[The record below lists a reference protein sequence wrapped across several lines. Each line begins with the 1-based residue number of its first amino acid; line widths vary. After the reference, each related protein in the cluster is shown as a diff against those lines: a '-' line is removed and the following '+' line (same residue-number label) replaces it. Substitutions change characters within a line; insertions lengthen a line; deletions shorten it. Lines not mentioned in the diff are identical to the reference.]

1 MVKSLLL
8 AVALAVVFLSPM
20 VLGDARWSRPGQKQ
34 KMMHSLR
41 SGASGN
47 EDRLARRVCYFE
59 SWAAYRPE
67 GGIYTIE
74 DTPVEL
80 CTHVIY
86 SFCGVSNV
94 TWEVLVLDPE
104 VGIR

>member
-1 MVKSLLL
+1 MAKSLLL
-8 AVALAVVFLSPM
+8 VALAVVFLLPG

-34 KMMHSLR
+34 KMMKSM
-41 SGASGN
+41 STGE

-67 GGIYTIE
+67 GAVYTIE

-94 TWEVLVLDPE
+94 TWEVLILDPE
-104 VGIR
+104 VKYLLF